1 MISRHCAQRSA
12 QDGICVED
20 KMQAWGMS
28 VCVRVSV
35 DVGHWVSECLFD
47 CDMRNRRTEGGVARA
62 GTDGRI
68 WRLYLGL

>member
-1 MISRHCAQRSA
+1 
-12 QDGICVED
+12 
-20 KMQAWGMS
+20 MQAWGMS

-35 DVGHWVSECLFD
+35 DVGHWASECLFD